1 MQYIGFMMNGC
12 EYTIPIIKVQEIIN
26 LPAVTKLPQSS
37 NYLEGVANLRGR
49 VIPIIN
55 LKKMVG
61 LSSEKAGEKVIV
73 ISSGK
78 VTFGVVVDGI
88 TGVVSIEKEK
98 IEPAASIMN
107 IQIDQIEGVAR
118 LDDRLVVLLDTNK
131 LAPVEDLAML
141 EDNVYDYKDSGE
153 DQVEV
158 IKTVQGMGGEMH
170 IREMVDA
177 KSFFDRKA
185 LPAGDPRSEMYAK
198 LMEFMETVAA
208 GDYEKAD
215 TMVQGL
221 MQGQPGQ
228 VTSGQDEQLFKEV
241 GRVTRKLHDSVKS
254 FKEALDPRLKD
265 MAIKDMPSAIDR
277 LQFVIERTE
286 EAANKTM
293 GIVEKYILT
302 MDDLSTHVR
311 NLKEPEDSVE
321 YLKKFKNSLE
331 DDLTEILTTQSFQ
344 DLTGQTLKKVITLVG
359 DIERELVGLITA
371 FGVKSE
377 PGVPIADLVEEK
389 VSQEGVDDL
398 LKEFGF

>member
-26 LPAVTKLPQSS
+26 LPAVTRLPQASD
-37 NYLEGVANLRGR
+37 YLEGVSNLRGR

-61 LSSEKAGEKVIV
+61 LPSDKAGEKVIV

-78 VTFGVVVDGI
+78 ITFGVVVDGI

-98 IEPAASIMN
+98 IEPASSFMN
-107 IQIDQIEGVAR
+107 VQIDQIEGVAR
-118 LDDRLVVLLDTNK
+118 LDDRLVVLLDTAK
-131 LAPVEDLAML
+131 LVPAEDMEML
-141 EDNVYDYKDSGE
+141 EDNVYEVKDSGA
-153 DQVEV
+153 DTVEV
-158 IKTVQGMGGEMH
+158 VRSVQGMGGEMLV
-170 IREMVDA
+170 REVVDA
-177 KSFFDRKA
+177 KTFFDKKTP
-185 LPAGDPRSEMYAK
+185 PAGDPRSGMYSR
-198 LMEFMETVAA
+198 LMEFMEAVATA
-208 GDYEKAD
+208 DYEKAD
-215 TMVQGL
+215 TIIQGL
-221 MQGQPGQ
+221 MQAQPGQ
-228 VTSGQDEQLFKEV
+228 APGPDEQLFKEV

-277 LQFVIERTE
+277 LQFVIEKTE

-293 GIVEKYILT
+293 GIVEKYILS
-302 MDDLSTHVR
+302 MDDLSSNLR
-311 NLKEPEDSVE
+311 NIKEPEASVE
-321 YLKKFKNSLE
+321 YLKKFKNELE

-344 DLTGQTLKKVITLVG
+344 DLTGQTLKRVITLVG
-359 DIERELVGLITA
+359 DIEKELVGLIAA
-371 FGVKSE
+371 FGVKAES
-377 PGVPIADLVEEK
+377 GAQVAALAEEK

>member
-1 MQYIGFMMNGC
+1 MQYIGFLMNGC

-26 LPAVTKLPQSS
+26 LPAVTRLPQASH
-37 NYLEGVANLRGR
+37 YLEGVSNLRGR

-61 LSSEKAGEKVIV
+61 LPSEKAGEKVIV

-88 TGVVSIEKEK
+88 TGVVSIEKEM
-98 IEPAASIMN
+98 IEPASSIMN
-107 IQIDQIEGVAR
+107 IEIEQIEGVAR
-118 LDDRLVVLLDTNK
+118 LEDRLVVLLDTGK
-131 LAPVEDLAML
+131 LAPVEDLALL
-141 EDNVYDYKDSGE
+141 EDNVYDVKDTGGDS
-153 DQVEV
+153 VEV
-158 IKTVQGMGGEMH
+158 VKRVQGMGGEMLVK
-170 IREMVDA
+170 EVVDA
-177 KSFFDRKA
+177 KRFFDRKTP
-185 LPAGDPRSEMYAK
+185 PAGDPRGDIYAK

-208 GDYEKAD
+208 GDYDKAD
-215 TMVQGL
+215 EMVQSL
-221 MQGQPGQ
+221 LQTQPGK
-228 VTSGQDEQLFKEV
+228 TPSGMDEQLFKEV

-293 GIVEKYILT
+293 GIVEKYILS
-302 MDDLSTHVR
+302 MDDLASHIR
-311 NLKEPEDSVE
+311 NIKEPEGSVE
-321 YLKKFKNSLE
+321 FLKKFKNNLE
-331 DDLTEILTTQSFQ
+331 DDLTEVLTTQSFQ

-359 DIERELVGLITA
+359 DIEKELVMLITA
-371 FGVKSE
+371 FGLKSE
-377 PGVPIADLVEEK
+377 PGAPVAVKAEEK
-389 VSQEGVDDL
+389 VSQQGVDDL

>member
-1 MQYIGFMMNGC
+1 MQYIGFMMNNC

-26 LPAVTKLPQSS
+26 LPLITRLPQASS
-37 NYLEGVANLRGR
+37 SLEGVANLRGR

-61 LSSEKAGEKVIV
+61 LPSEKAGEKVIV

-88 TGVVSIEKEK
+88 TGVISIEKEK
-98 IEPAASIMN
+98 IEPAASFMN
-107 IQIDQIEGVAR
+107 IQVDQIEGVAR

-131 LAPVEDLAML
+131 LAPVEDLEML
-141 EDNVYDYKDSGE
+141 EDDVFEYTESGG
-153 DQVEV
+153 DKVEV
-158 IKTVQGMGGEMH
+158 VKTVQGMGGEMH
-170 IREMVDA
+170 VKEMVDA
-177 KSFFDRKA
+177 KTFFDKKT
-185 LPAGDPRSEMYAK
+185 LPAGDPRSEIYTK
-198 LMEFMETVAA
+198 LMEFMEAVAS
-208 GDYEKAD
+208 GDHDKAD
-215 TMVQGL
+215 MLLEGL
-221 MQGQPGQ
+221 MNAQPGHTP
-228 VTSGQDEQLFKEV
+228 TSQDEQLFREV

-265 MAIKDMPSAIDR
+265 MAVKDMPSAIDR

-293 GIVEKYILT
+293 GIVEKYILS
-302 MDDLSTHVR
+302 MDDLSSNIR
-311 NLKEPEDSVE
+311 SLKEPEASVE
-321 YLKKFKNSLE
+321 FLKKFKNDLE

-359 DIERELVGLITA
+359 EIESELVGLISA
-371 FGVKSE
+371 FGVKAE
-377 PGVPIADLVEEK
+377 PGVQAEAVMEEQ
-389 VSQEGVDDL
+389 VSQAGVDDL

>member
-1 MQYIGFMMNGC
+1 MQYIGFLMNGC

-26 LPAVTKLPQSS
+26 LPVVTRLPQAS
-37 NYLEGVANLRGR
+37 NSVEGVTNLRGR

-55 LKKMVG
+55 LKKLVG
-61 LSSEKAGEKVIV
+61 LPSEKAGEKVIV

-78 VTFGVVVDGI
+78 ITFGVVVDGI
-88 TGVVSIEKEK
+88 TGVVSIEKER
-98 IEPAASIMN
+98 IEPAASFMN
-107 IQIDQIEGVAR
+107 IQVDQIEGVAR

-131 LAPVEDLAML
+131 LAPVEDLEML
-141 EDNVYDYKDSGE
+141 EDNVFEYHDSGK

-158 IKTVQGMGGEMH
+158 IKSVQGMGGEMFVK
-170 IREMVDA
+170 ELVDA
-177 KSFFDRKA
+177 KSFFDKKTP
-185 LPAGDPRSEMYAK
+185 PAGDPRSEMYTK

-215 TMVQGL
+215 SMVQGL
-221 MQGQPGQ
+221 MQSQGGSVP
-228 VTSGQDEQLFKEV
+228 SGADELLFKEV

-293 GIVEKYILT
+293 GIVEKYILS
-302 MDDLSTHVR
+302 MDDLSSNIR
-311 NLKEPEDSVE
+311 NLKEPEASVE
-321 YLKKFKNSLE
+321 FLKKFKNDLE

-377 PGVPIADLVEEK
+377 PGVQAVAEVDET